1 MKKGF
6 TLIELLA
13 VLSIIGVIILI
24 SSPIISSL
32 ITDSKDQSYERQKE
46 YIENAA
52 KNYMSQNSLKL
63 PDMSEGS
70 STCIQIITL
79 KQKGFLKDSDI
90 KNKIDNSTIDGSVNI
105 TYKNNK
111 YTYTYNKDACE

>member
-32 ITDSKDQSYERQKE
+32 ISDSKKQSYKRQIE

-52 KNYMSQNSLKL
+52 KNYMSQNSLEL
-63 PDMSEGS
+63 PDMNENSIK
-70 STCIQIITL
+70 CIQISEL
-79 KQKGFLKDSDI
+79 KQKGF
-90 KNKIDNSTIDGSVNI
+90 
-105 TYKNNK
+105 
-111 YTYTYNKDACE
+111 